1 MSADQFLGFDQIRKK
16 QWKTL
21 DTENNFIKKNGI
33 RKALSKFLTENSER
47 EKQKK
52 NNNSRLKEQVYQT
65 GSITICFI
73 NLKFVDVNLRKHVCI
88 FAKNFAPFF
97 LTVSKCNFVSLLLNF
112 FPFIL

>member
-52 NNNSRLKEQVYQT
+52 I
-65 GSITICFI
+65 ITQ
-73 NLKFVDVNLRKHVCI
+73 D
-88 FAKNFAPFF
+88 
-97 LTVSKCNFVSLLLNF
+97 
-112 FPFIL
+112 